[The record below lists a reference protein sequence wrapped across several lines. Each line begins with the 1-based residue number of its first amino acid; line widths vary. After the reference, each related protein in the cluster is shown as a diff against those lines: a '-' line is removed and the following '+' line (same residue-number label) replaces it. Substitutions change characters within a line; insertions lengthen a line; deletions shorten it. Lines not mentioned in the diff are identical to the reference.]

1 MAQGPGD
8 FAINLQEA
16 LVSPLQI
23 RISQGIPPVSPAP
36 ANWRQSQARHFAGPL
51 ASNIDFGDK
60 SAHSAQKAGIS
71 GRIVAD
77 HGPPQTPSGDR
88 HCPEIQ
94 GSCTTVARPVKV
106 GQKGL
111 INLQF
116 LFIRLFQD
124 IQCVIF
130 FDFPHGIIF
139 VVLFMPECRHQSLRS
154 NTHLRQDFPDN
165 LLPHL
170 GFLLLRKPCDFL
182 PRIFQAPF

>member
-1 MAQGPGD
+1 MEGQKVIVAQGPGD

-23 RISQGIPPVSPAP
+23 RVSQGISPVFPP
-36 ANWRQSQARHFAGPL
+36 RQTGGKAKPGILQVRSLPILILEIKQRIQHRNQAFPVASSQIMSLHKLRQE
-51 ASNIDFGDK
+51 IDIALKFK
-60 SAHSAQKAGIS
+60 TLVQPWH
-71 GRIVAD
+71 
-77 HGPPQTPSGDR
+77 T
-88 HCPEIQ
+88 
-94 GSCTTVARPVKV
+94 PVKV

-116 LFIRLFQD
+116 LFIHLFQD

-130 FDFPHGIIF
+130 FDFLHGIIF

-165 LLPHL
+165 LLPHQ
-170 GFLLLRKPCDFL
+170 GVLLLP
-182 PRIFQAPF
+182 